1 MKDKSHKFED
11 QNNKRHLIVI
21 DPTAFGG
28 GSKVATESI
37 LQLLD
42 PQQIRITVLS
52 ADKSSWLGNNIK
64 RVHLAEPKWLAQKEQ
79 GFGYFIR
86 HAFIALNLLLVRLR
100 LGRFDVALGA
110 SGPGVDLALYLLRPL
125 LNFNIIQLIHG
136 PVAKSRTIA
145 RCLQAA
151 LHVYYLQSS
160 RDSLKTAL
168 TTIESAHVELPAHF
182 DLFQNGLSDD
192 KWPMPCQS
200 HTPVIFWAA
209 SLLKWKGLDTLLA
222 ALQTIPN
229 KQRAQTN
236 ICYIRPQGVQL
247 PTSTAPIA
255 IEQVNWFES
264 PADIDTIRAN
274 ANIFVST
281 SKKEPFGLS
290 ILEAM
295 AAGQCVL
302 IPADGAYWDQILEN
316 NINCLKYRPDDPVDL
331 KNKIIMASSDLTL
344 IHRLGTQA
352 ANVALSYRASKKYA
366 NIVVSI
372 SRSADVVINKANLAG
387 TQQ

>member
-1 MKDKSHKFED
+1 MKDNHQRSEGQKGI
-11 QNNKRHLIVI
+11 RHLIVV

-52 ADKSSWLGNNIK
+52 ADKSSWLGRNIK
-64 RVHLAEPKWLAQKEQ
+64 RVHLAEPNWLAQKEQ
-79 GFGYFIR
+79 GFGYFLR
-86 HAFIALNLLLVRLR
+86 HAFIAFNLLLVRLR
-100 LGRFDVALGA
+100 FGRFDIALGA

-160 RDSLKTAL
+160 RDSLQTAL
-168 TTIESAHVELPAHF
+168 TALESAHVELPAHF
-182 DLFQNGLSDD
+182 HLFQNGLSDD
-192 KWPMPCQS
+192 KWPTPCQS

-209 SLLKWKGLDTLLA
+209 SLLKWKGLDTLLE
-222 ALQTIPN
+222 ALQRIN
-229 KQRAQTN
+229 DQQRVQTH

-247 PTSTAPIA
+247 PTSNAPIA
-255 IEQVNWFES
+255 IDHVDWFES
-264 PADIDTIRAN
+264 PADIDTIRSD

-281 SKKEPFGLS
+281 SKNEPFGLS

-302 IPADGAYWDQILEN
+302 IPADGAYWDQVLED
-316 NINCLKYRPDDPVDL
+316 NIDCLKYIPDDPVDL
-331 KNKIIMASSDLTL
+331 KNTIIMASSDITL

-352 ANVALSYRASKKYA
+352 ANIALSYRASKKYA
-366 NIVVSI
+366 NIVVNI
-372 SRSADVVINKANLAG
+372 SRSADVVINKGNLAG